1 MNIVLAGS
9 IQVSVLPQEV
19 IEQLNYWMESECNF
33 LIGDAP
39 GADTAFQSYLLKV
52 DYKLV
57 TIFTSNDEVR
67 NNSGGWASE
76 IIDSGLKSN
85 GHARHSAKDR
95 HMTQLAE
102 IGLMLWDGK
111 SAGTLAN
118 IIDLLRQGKECF
130 VYVLTEKSFSKFD
143 TEDALVNAISNH
155 KEAHTEAVKRLASY
169 DKRIKNRLKEVIDD
183 QQSLF

>member
-9 IQVSVLPQEV
+9 IQVSALPQEV
-19 IEQLNYWMESECNF
+19 IEQVKHWMESECHF

-39 GADTAFQSYLLKV
+39 GADTAFQSYLLKAN
-52 DYKLV
+52 YKLV
-57 TIFTSNDEVR
+57 KIFTSNDEVR
-67 NNSGGWASE
+67 NNSGGWTSE

-130 VYVLTEKSFSKFD
+130 VYVLPEKLFTKFD
-143 TEDALVNAISNH
+143 SEDALLNAISDH
-155 KEAHTEAVKRLASY
+155 KEAHTEALKRLASY
-169 DKRIKNRLKEVIDD
+169 DKRIKKMLTEVIDD